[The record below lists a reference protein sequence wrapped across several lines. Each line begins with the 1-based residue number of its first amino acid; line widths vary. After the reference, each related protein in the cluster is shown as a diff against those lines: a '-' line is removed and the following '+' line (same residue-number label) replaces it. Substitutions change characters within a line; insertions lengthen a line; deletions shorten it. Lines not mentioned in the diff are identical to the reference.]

1 MEPLHRLEASVLHHN
16 RILSEQHGY
25 SLLELLIVITI
36 TGLIVTPL
44 TLFAIKGAT
53 SYTYLEAQ
61 SNTSVELNILINRI
75 TKVVR
80 GATSVDTASA
90 NALIVYG
97 YFSPAD
103 TTIKK
108 IRYFISGTN
117 LNIGV
122 TPPTG
127 TAPNFTYN
135 SANEVITTT
144 RVDLVMG
151 SKSLFT
157 YYDDVGN
164 VLATGFM
171 PSQVKDI
178 GIYVAANPKTK
189 QVPVPIS
196 LSTRVTLRNL
206 KTNL

>member
-1 MEPLHRLEASVLHHN
+1 M
-16 RILSEQHGY
+16 I
-25 SLLELLIVITI
+25 ELLIVITI
-36 TGLIVTPL
+36 TGLIAGPL
-44 TLFAIKGAT
+44 TVLAIKGVT
-53 SYTYLEAQ
+53 SYTFLEAQ

-80 GATSVDTASA
+80 GATSVDTASP
-90 NALIVYG
+90 NTLIVYG
-97 YFSPAD
+97 YFSPQD
-103 TTIKK
+103 STIKK

-122 TPPTG
+122 TPPSG
-127 TAPNFTYN
+127 TAPNYTYN
-135 SANEVITTT
+135 SASEVITTT

-157 YYDDVGN
+157 YYDDAGN
-164 VLATGFM
+164 LLSTSFL
-171 PSQVKDI
+171 PSQVKNI
-178 GIYVAANPKTK
+178 GIYLAANPSAK

>member
-1 MEPLHRLEASVLHHN
+1 MLLRRRASSN
-16 RILSEQHGY
+16 EYGY
-25 SLLELLIVITI
+25 SMIELLIVITI
-36 TGLIVTPL
+36 TGLIAGPL
-44 TLFAIKGAT
+44 TVLAIKGVT
-53 SYTYLEAQ
+53 SYTFLEAQ

-80 GATSVDTASA
+80 GATSVDTASP
-90 NALIVYG
+90 NTLIVYG
-97 YFSPAD
+97 YFSPQD
-103 TTIKK
+103 STIKK

-122 TPPTG
+122 TPPSG
-127 TAPNFTYN
+127 TAPNYTYN
-135 SANEVITTT
+135 SASEVITTT

-157 YYDDVGN
+157 YYDDAGN
-164 VLATGFM
+164 VLSTSFL
-171 PSQVKDI
+171 PSQVKNI
-178 GIYVAANPKTK
+178 GIYLAANPSAK